1 MVKERAGR
9 EGSSMIRIA
18 LADRQHLLVQALSHL
33 VAAEADMSIVGIY
46 TDEESMFRGLQTKP
60 ADVILMDPMGLSPMG
75 MEMVRQVLRDYPKTY
90 VVVLTANQQEQQL
103 FAAIRAGARGY
114 LPKSADIT
122 DVLQALRAVSYGEAL
137 ISSDIAVQLLAEFA
151 RLSVQETG
159 LTARE
164 RDILNAI
171 VKGDSNR
178 EIAKSLGLSEKT
190 VKNYV
195 SDILSKLNVR
205 DRTEAAVYAL
215 QMGLVTEG
223 DWRLTMAKRR
233 NGS

>member
-1 MVKERAGR
+1 
-9 EGSSMIRIA
+9 MIRVA
-18 LADRQHLLVQALSHL
+18 LADREHLLVQALSHL
-33 VAAEADMSIVGIY
+33 VDAEADMTLAGMY
-46 TDEESMFRGLQTKP
+46 TDSESMLTGLQNKE
-60 ADVILMDPMGLSPMG
+60 ADVVLMDPVGLSPMG
-75 MEMVRQVLRDYPKTY
+75 MEMIRQVLRDNLKIH

-122 DVLQALRAVSYGEAL
+122 EVLEAIRAVAYGEAL
-137 ISSDIAVQLLAEFA
+137 ISPELAVQLLEEFA
-151 RLSVQETG
+151 RLSVQQTG

-178 EIAKSLGLSEKT
+178 EIAKQLGLSEKT

-195 SDILSKLNVR
+195 SDILSKLHVR

-223 DWRLTMAKRR
+223 DWRLAMTRR
-233 NGS
+233 RSGS

>member
-1 MVKERAGR
+1 
-9 EGSSMIRIA
+9 MIRVA
-18 LADRQHLLVQALSHL
+18 LADREHLLVQALSHL
-33 VAAEADMSIVGIY
+33 VDAEADMAITGIY
-46 TDEESMFRGLQTKP
+46 TDGDSMMRGLQAKP
-60 ADVILMDPMGLSPMG
+60 VDVILMDPIGLSPMG
-75 MEMVRQVLRDYPKTY
+75 MEMVRQVLQDNAKIH

-122 DVLQALRAVSYGEAL
+122 EVLEALRAVAYGEAL
-137 ISSDIAVQLLAEFA
+137 ISPELAVQLLAEFA

-195 SDILSKLNVR
+195 SDILSKLHVR

-223 DWRLTMAKRR
+223 DWRLTMSRR
-233 NGS
+233 RTGL

>member
-1 MVKERAGR
+1 
-9 EGSSMIRIA
+9 MIRVV
-18 LADRQHLLVQALSHL
+18 LADREHLLVQALSHL
-33 VAAEADMSIVGIY
+33 VEAEADMVIVGMY
-46 TDEESMFRGLQTKP
+46 TDGEDMLKGLATHET
-60 ADVILMDPMGLSPMG
+60 DVILTDPIGLSPMG
-75 MEMVRQVLRDYPKTY
+75 MEMVRQVLRDHPKTH

-122 DVLQALRAVSYGEAL
+122 EVLEAIRSVAFGEAL
-137 ISSDIAVQLLAEFA
+137 ISPELAVQLLEEFA

-178 EIAKSLGLSEKT
+178 EIAKQLGLSEKT

-195 SDILSKLNVR
+195 SDILSKLHVR

-223 DWRLTMAKRR
+223 DWRLAMTRR
-233 NGS
+233 RSGL

>member
-1 MVKERAGR
+1 
-9 EGSSMIRIA
+9 MIRVA
-18 LADRQHLLVQALSHL
+18 LADREHLLVQALSHL
-33 VAAEADMSIVGIY
+33 VEAEADLVIAGIY
-46 TDEESMFRGLQTKP
+46 TDGESLLRGL
-60 ADVILMDPMGLSPMG
+60 ADKQAEVVLMDPIGLSPMG
-75 MEMVRQVLRDYPKTY
+75 MEMIRQVIREAPKTH

-122 DVLQALRAVSYGEAL
+122 EVLEAIRAVAYGEAL
-137 ISSDIAVQLLAEFA
+137 ISPELAVQLLEEFA

-178 EIAKSLGLSEKT
+178 EIAKQLGLSEKT

-195 SDILSKLNVR
+195 SDILSKLHVR

-223 DWRLTMAKRR
+223 DWRLAMNRR
-233 NGS
+233 RTGM